1 MGRRAGISPTV
12 ILGLDED
19 GSPAGPG
26 RKAGAGL
33 GVPNGVAPDLGG
45 MLGGG
50 GVPVYCARRK
60 RGLGEADDGVP
71 KTGGVPSAVADCA
84 WRGLGMSNGR
94 EGEVMVVEV
103 DE

>member
-1 MGRRAGISPTV
+1 MPPTV
-12 ILGLDED
+12 RRGLDDD

-26 RKAGAGL
+26 KKGCAVL
-33 GVPNGVAPDLGG
+33 GVPIGVAPDRGG
-45 MLGGG
+45 MLGTG